1 MKNGLDE
8 RQNQEIARIGMYGF
22 YAMFI
27 ASAAV
32 IVAELIWK
40 GTWEVVIG
48 ETVVFLTGGFLYLI
62 GCMKK
67 GIWTKSGRD
76 MTVGQSAFLSVIFS
90 AIFTVFYCLAIS
102 QKAGIQENLSKYA
115 AAFFV
120 GISVLCFLCLVIM
133 GKISQKSRE
142 KQEKKYSE

>member
-8 RQNQEIARIGMYGF
+8 RQNQEMARIGMYGF
-22 YAMFI
+22 YTMFI

-40 GTWEVVIG
+40 GTFELLLG
-48 ETVVFLTGGFLYLI
+48 ETVIFLAGGLTYLI

-67 GIWTKSGRD
+67 GIWAKSGRD
-76 MTVGQSAFLSVIFS
+76 MTLGECALMSIVFS
-90 AIFTVFYCLAIS
+90 GIFTIFYVIAVS
-102 QKAGIQENLSKYA
+102 RKAGISLNLSKYA

-120 GISVLCFLCLVIM
+120 GIGVLCFLCLVTM

>member
-48 ETVVFLTGGFLYLI
+48 ETVVFLTGGCLYLI

-67 GIWTKSGRD
+67 GIWIDTVSG
-76 MTVGQSAFLSVIFS
+76 V
-90 AIFTVFYCLAIS
+90 
-102 QKAGIQENLSKYA
+102 
-115 AAFFV
+115 
-120 GISVLCFLCLVIM
+120 
-133 GKISQKSRE
+133 
-142 KQEKKYSE
+142 